1 MMHVCVTKEAWL
13 VRIVCMAVISISGC
27 GEPTSDMDSTPM
39 KAAKVT
45 FHVKEMG
52 ERLALM

>member
-27 GEPTSDMDSTPM
+27 GEPTSDMDSTPT

>member
-1 MMHVCVTKEAWL
+1 MRSVKSPSSVLRTPTKA
-13 VRIVCMAVISISGC
+13 
-27 GEPTSDMDSTPM
+27 T
-39 KAAKVT
+39 KVT